1 MIIPFSVLAL
11 CQILGIS
18 HSHHSIEN
26 NYIPTVLTK
35 PFVIK
40 SLKGTHEENQL
51 NSHSNVNL

>member
-11 CQILGIS
+11 CQILGTS
-18 HSHHSIEN
+18 HSHHSTEN
-26 NYIPTVLTK
+26 KYIPTVLTK

-51 NSHSNVNL
+51 ISHSNANL